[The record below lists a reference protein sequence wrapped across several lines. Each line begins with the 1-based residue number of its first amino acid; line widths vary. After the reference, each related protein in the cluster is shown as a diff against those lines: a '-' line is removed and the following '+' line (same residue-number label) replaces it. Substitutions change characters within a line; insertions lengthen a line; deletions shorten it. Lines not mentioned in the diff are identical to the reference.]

1 MNYLMNGDAVLA
13 IIAKKNS
20 GKRMV
25 SDSGLIGPS
34 QQTHRLNCNKMNN
47 VRPTCEYS
55 PRWPQRCTTAGT
67 SIACSGQDDSHGG
80 IRLLKP
86 AGSGERVHWALG
98 LSSRVPS
105 TEEERGHQSLGPGTS
120 GRWKDT
126 RYWTWREP

>member
-34 QQTHRLNCNKMNN
+34 QQTHCLNCSKMNN

-67 SIACSGQDDSHGG
+67 SIACSGQDDSRRHKAAETCWKWREG
-80 IRLLKP
+80 
-86 AGSGERVHWALG
+86 A
-98 LSSRVPS
+98 
-105 TEEERGHQSLGPGTS
+105 LGPGS
-120 GRWKDT
+120 Q
-126 RYWTWREP
+126 